1 MADIEAPQGVIHD
14 IGFRHYDG
22 ERLGRGWIVRS
33 LLVETFRGVFG
44 LGRPAKA
51 KIMPWILIGI
61 LFAPPLVFALI
72 AVLLG
77 LDALPLSY
85 TAYPQAMSLIVS
97 LFVASR
103 APYCVSRD
111 LRHGVMPLYLSRP
124 MRRNDYV
131 FAKFAG
137 LALSVFAIL
146 AAAETLL
153 FVGALLAKL
162 DVGAQITGY
171 LQGLVVSVLYALVLT
186 SIGLVIAAVTPRRGL
201 GVVAIITVLAVV
213 AGIAAV
219 SSQLLIDNGN
229 ATLGN
234 YLGALDPYG
243 LVDGIAV
250 LWFGVD
256 SAFGRDV
263 TLGLTGGIAFTA
275 AAIGIV
281 AGGIGLLMRRYKKVG
296 VV

>member
-1 MADIEAPQGVIHD
+1 MADNETSQGVIHD

-33 LLVETFRGVFG
+33 LLVETLRGVFG

-51 KIMPWILIGI
+51 KILPWILVGI
-61 LFAPPLVFALI
+61 LFAPPLIFALI

-77 LDALPLSY
+77 LDELPLSY

-131 FAKFAG
+131 FAKFGG
-137 LALSVFAIL
+137 LAIAMFAVL

-153 FVGALLAKL
+153 FIGALLAKL
-162 DVGAQITGY
+162 SVGAQITGY

-186 SIGLVIAAVTPRRGL
+186 SIGLVIAALTPRRGL

-213 AGIAAV
+213 AGVAAIV
-219 SSQLLIDNGN
+219 AALLIENGN
-229 ATLGN
+229 PTLGN

-256 SAFGRDV
+256 SAFGREM
-263 TLGLTGGIAFTA
+263 TLGVTGGIVFTT

-281 AGGIGLLMRRYKKVG
+281 AGGIALLMRRYKKVG

>member
-1 MADIEAPQGVIHD
+1 MADNEASQGVIHD

-72 AVLLG
+72 AVILG
-77 LDALPLSY
+77 LDTLPLSY

-137 LALSVFAIL
+137 LALSLFAIL

-162 DVGAQITGY
+162 AVGAQITGY

-186 SIGLVIAAVTPRRGL
+186 SIGLVIAAATPRRGL

-213 AGIAAV
+213 AGIAAIV
-219 SSQLLIDNGN
+219 AALLIDNGN

-263 TLGLTGGIAFTA
+263 ALGLTGGVVFTVS
-275 AAIGIV
+275 AIGIV